1 MWLSPR
7 GGSHT
12 GRSNKESFHMRKFTL
27 ALLMLAALAWAQAD
41 DPQPVDESV
50 DSTAVVEDTGEP
62 DVVQE
67 EVTAP
72 PATNEVEGEEV
83 QRQQSASMDLK
94 DLFIAGGIFMYP
106 LLLSLLIGIAVT
118 VERFITYGKAKVNVS
133 SFLEQIG
140 GYIRKGDLKGA
151 EDLCDRT
158 PGPVAS
164 ILRAGLL
171 RRDKGLEDVEKG
183 IEAAGGIEMAF
194 LEKGIVV
201 LASVSSIAPMLG
213 FLGTVSGM
221 IRAFGE
227 IAAAKN
233 VEASLVAGGIQ
244 EALITTASG
253 LIIAI
258 PIQMAHNYFIARIGK
273 FVIDMEE
280 ASIFLIDQLAEMEH
294 LKQL

>member
-1 MWLSPR
+1 LWLSPR

>member
-1 MWLSPR
+1 MY
-7 GGSHT
+7 
-12 GRSNKESFHMRKFTL
+12 RSILVVF
-27 ALLMLAALAWAQAD
+27 LLVALAWAQLPEEGD
-41 DPQPVDESV
+41 TTVVVEEDTTVVEQP
-50 DSTAVVEDTGEP
+50 VVEDPIPEEP
-62 DVVQE
+62 AV
-67 EVTAP
+67 
-72 PATNEVEGEEV
+72 PATAGEEMEGEEV
-83 QRQQSASMDLK
+83 ERQQSASMDLK
-94 DLFIAGGIFMYP
+94 DLFIAGGLFMYP
-106 LLLSLLIGIAVT
+106 LLIALLLGLAVI
-118 VERFITYGKAKVNVS
+118 VERFITLSRARINVNR
-133 SFLEQIG
+133 FMEQLG
-140 GYIRKGDLKGA
+140 GYLRKGDMQGA

-158 PGPVAS
+158 RGPVAS

-171 RRDKGLEDVEKG
+171 RRDKGLEAVEKA
-183 IEAAGGIEMAF
+183 IESAGSIEMAF
-194 LEKGIVV
+194 LEKGLVV

-258 PIQMAHNYFIARIGK
+258 PIQMAHNYFISRVGR

-280 ASIFLIDQLAEMEH
+280 ASSILVDTLADMEH